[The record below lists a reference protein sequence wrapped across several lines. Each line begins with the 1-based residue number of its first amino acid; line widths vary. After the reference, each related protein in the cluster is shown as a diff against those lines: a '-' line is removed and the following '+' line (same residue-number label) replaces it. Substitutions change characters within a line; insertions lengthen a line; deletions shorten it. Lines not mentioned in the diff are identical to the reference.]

1 MNGIQNKNPN
11 PCKCLVGDCVVRAIS
26 IAENKDWQDIYIDLC
41 TQGLLQCDMPSSNS
55 VWQSY
60 LQRVGYFLRMVPNEY
75 PNGISVKKF
84 TEIYP
89 RGIFVLGTG
98 EHAIAVINGTY
109 YDTWDSGDEI
119 IMFYLAKKRQ

>member
-1 MNGIQNKNPN
+1 
-11 PCKCLVGDCVVRAIS
+11 
-26 IAENKDWQDIYIDLC
+26 
-41 TQGLLQCDMPSSNS
+41 
-55 VWQSY
+55 
-60 LQRVGYFLRMVPNEY
+60 MVPNEY

-119 IMFYLAKKRQ
+119 IMFYLAKKKAIGDNLNATI